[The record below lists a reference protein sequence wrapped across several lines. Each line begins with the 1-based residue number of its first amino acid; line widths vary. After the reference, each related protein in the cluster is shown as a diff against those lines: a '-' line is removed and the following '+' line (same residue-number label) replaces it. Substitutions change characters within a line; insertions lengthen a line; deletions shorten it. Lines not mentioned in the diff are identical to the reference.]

1 MTNNPL
7 STKHRSMVLALRKDP
22 ESIRASLDVRGANL
36 LHAAIGLAGEGLE
49 FIMAHWQGDGE
60 TMVEEAGDILF
71 YGTLV
76 ELELHLA
83 LEPARIDNG
92 PEDPLEL
99 LITALNETVDLIK
112 KRVIYE
118 KPVPTEEIAWQLALT
133 YRHLERVL
141 RLINS
146 SLAIARLA
154 NATKLEK
161 RYPQGTFTNADA
173 QARADKT

>member
-1 MTNNPL
+1 M
-7 STKHRSMVLALRKDP
+7 
-22 ESIRASLDVRGANL
+22 
-36 LHAAIGLAGEGLE
+36 
-49 FIMAHWQGDGE
+49 
-60 TMVEEAGDILF
+60 
-71 YGTLV
+71 
-76 ELELHLA
+76 A